1 MKDTGLASPPSKKPH
16 HSGAPRSW
24 SKPWLALALSLLSLN
39 CAGAALAQ
47 ADDDDDDYRPPMRR
61 GNADADQYSAR
72 SDSRYTDDQSRSS
85 NPSNDSSSSRSSLSE
100 SGNLKLTGL
109 VTYWSHD
116 GLGYHP
122 TVTFNAEN
130 TKADSTAAVP
140 FSFQARFFYL
150 AEAQPFTTKATEF
163 FSTINGREQA
173 SITMRGKVPFEL
185 SIDKETWPIIECK
198 LLYKYGKE
206 KESHVLFIERI
217 KPVTMNDDDAR
228 TELNE
233 RVGKY
238 LLQQHKL
245 KEAKSKKDAGAKS
258 QAPQNQNSYKPNS
271 IQRQVS
277 PLQKSEPEKPLTAV
291 AASMGNPLPLKGSEL
306 QALDLLVKGAA
317 TQAGLGDDFY
327 HFEKSMG
334 MPVETDLQ
342 DKNWIWAQYRKQP
355 AMRLYAGSKGRT
367 GKADTIICILKQDTL
382 SDSQIGSAVKA
393 LAGKFKSE
401 KINAAEHSVR
411 YVDNSLSSSGRLEF
425 VVINGQSFRGLSF
438 TLNDTDG
445 ARATAVVVSRL
456 PGALGE
462 QLKEEARKTNILG
475 FLLTGLGESAQRQPA
490 TGGDRARRSGPT
502 YGGNDDS
509 DQ

>member
-16 HSGAPRSW
+16 HSGAPRSRT
-24 SKPWLALALSLLSLN
+24 KFWLALALSLLSLN
-39 CAGAALAQ
+39 CPGAALAQ
-47 ADDDDDDYRPPMRR
+47 ADDDDDYRPPMRR
-61 GNADADQYSAR
+61 GNADDPGD
-72 SDSRYTDDQSRSS
+72 SDSGASK
-85 NPSNDSSSSRSSLSE
+85 PST
-100 SGNLKLTGL
+100 KLFVPAF
-109 VTYWSHD
+109 VTYWTHD
-116 GLGYHP
+116 ALGYHP
-122 TVTFNAEN
+122 SIAFTIEN
-130 TKADSTAAVP
+130 NTGKNLVGAP
-140 FSFQARFFYL
+140 IQLQAHFRVL
-150 AEAQPFTTKATEF
+150 AEGILNIYRWQTYFDTNGGQQLVNTE
-163 FSTINGREQA
+163 A
-173 SITMRGKVPFEL
+173 HGKRPFEL
-185 SIDKETWPIIECK
+185 PMDQSEWPMIECK
-198 LLYKYGKE
+198 ILCKLADGSPSQNLL
-206 KESHVLFIERI
+206 VARVQ
-217 KPVTMNDDDAR
+217 PVAMTDDDAR
-228 TELNE
+228 TQLNF
-233 RVGKY
+233 
-238 LLQQHKL
+238 LLGRTRLAKARM
-245 KEAKSKKDAGAKS
+245 EAQKKKDQLQAAAAPKAKPKPEPPKQTPTGAGAANTTGSGNSNLS
-258 QAPQNQNSYKPNS
+258 QPHP
-271 IQRQVS
+271 
-277 PLQKSEPEKPLTAV
+277 EPEKPLTAV

-327 HFEKSMG
+327 HFEKAMG

-438 TLNDTDG
+438 KLNDTDG

-475 FLLTGLGESAQRQPA
+475 FLLTGLGESAQRQPS
-490 TGGDRARRSGPT
+490 TDGDRARRSGPT